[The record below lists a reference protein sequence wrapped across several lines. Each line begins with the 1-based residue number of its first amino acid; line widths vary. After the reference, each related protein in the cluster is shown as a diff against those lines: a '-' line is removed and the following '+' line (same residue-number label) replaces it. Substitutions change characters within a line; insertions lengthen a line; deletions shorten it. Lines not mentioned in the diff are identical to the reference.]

1 MWNWA
6 TEIPVVLGGYYTTR
20 YIGNAFNNVVV
31 SGNLTVRDA
40 LEEAVEAI
48 NKELETKQIEYGVIS
63 SD

>member
-1 MWNWA
+1 M
-6 TEIPVVLGGYYTTR
+6 VLGGYYTTR
-20 YIGNAFNNVVV
+20 YIGNAFNSVVV